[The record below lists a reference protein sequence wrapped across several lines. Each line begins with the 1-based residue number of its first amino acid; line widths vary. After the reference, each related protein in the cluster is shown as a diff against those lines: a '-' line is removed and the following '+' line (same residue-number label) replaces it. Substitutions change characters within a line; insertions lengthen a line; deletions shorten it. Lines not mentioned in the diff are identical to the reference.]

1 MTGAAAAA
9 AFIVSACLYSVMSLP
24 HGPDVFFYVAGL
36 AVVATGARDGP
47 TPDAPAHPEPE
58 ALDSLELQLLVVGD
72 LTERPVPAG

>member
-1 MTGAAAAA
+1 
-9 AFIVSACLYSVMSLP
+9 MSLP